1 MFKLNLSFAQAGQGS
16 VDLTRSSFSH
26 SMRIIPLIITL
37 FRSSAAVPSQND
49 RLLTRIEHLEQ
60 EILTAEARIFKLLK
74 QKRRDTVIRNNEVRE
89 SPFAD
94 GDFVPTLP
102 SCEANAET
110 DLEQMWRDGCK
121 IAEVDS

>member
-1 MFKLNLSFAQAGQGS
+1 MLKQDKPISRPDSIFI
-16 VDLTRSSFSH
+16 SSR
-26 SMRIIPLIITL
+26 SMRIISLILTI

-60 EILTAEARIFKLLK
+60 EILAAEARVFKLLK
-74 QKRRDTVIRNNEVRE
+74 HNGQDTVIRNDKIRE
-89 SPFAD
+89 SLMTPLAD